1 MSEKVIFY
9 ESMKDGCKYFVCPLI
24 FSTILFLLMLSLTIN
39 EYLLQS
45 LELYEC
51 IVIIIFFGLVSLI
64 SLFAFC
70 YCVCYKIF
78 LYEDRGE
85 IKSDWYLITLKVN
98 GKNLI
103 LRTKNV
109 EQILEIISRDNK

>member
-85 IKSDWYLITLKVN
+85 IKSIFSKKILNT
-98 GKNLI
+98 LI
-103 LRTKNV
+103 LAVYQQKNILKN
-109 EQILEIISRDNK
+109 QIGI